1 MTQEQTIL
9 IIVGGVLLL
18 IAFLCC
24 SLFTV
29 SQKTAKII
37 ERFGKFKKVCRAGL
51 NFKIPIIDNII
62 TTLNLKIQQ
71 LDIEVETKTKDNVF
85 VQTVVSIQYEVR
97 DDKIQEA
104 YYTLDNPRGQ
114 ITSYVFDVVRARIPK
129 MELDNVFENK
139 DDLADAVKKELSDA
153 MENLGYRIVKTLV
166 TDIDPDAVVKKSMN
180 SIDAARRNKRAV
192 QEDAEAEKI
201 QIVKKAEAEAESKH
215 LQGEGIANQRLAI
228 MKGLKESV
236 EEFID
241 AVPGSTAQSVIDLI
255 NVTNYLDVMKEI
267 GKTSNTIMLPH
278 NPHAIQDIESSVR
291 TAMLSSDAAKAGA
304 SITKSFSTIPSELE
318 GGLTQ

>member
-1 MTQEQTIL
+1 MTPDQIVIIIFVSVL
-9 IIVGGVLLL
+9 IIVF
-18 IAFLCC
+18 FL
-24 SLFTV
+24 SGLFTV
-29 SQKTAKII
+29 SQGSAKIV
-37 ERFGKFKKVCRAGL
+37 ERFGKFIKVSSAGL
-51 NFKIPIIDNII
+51 NFKIPLIDRII
-62 TTLNLKIQQ
+62 TTMNLKIQQ

-97 DDKIQEA
+97 EDKIREA
-104 YYTLDNPRGQ
+104 YYKLDNPRGQ

-129 MELDNVFENK
+129 MELDSVFENK

-180 SIDAARRNKRAV
+180 SIDAARRNRKAV
-192 QEDAEAEKI
+192 QENAEADKI

-236 EEFID
+236 EEFIE
-241 AVPGSTAQSVIDLI
+241 AVPGATAQSVIDLI

-291 TAMLSSDAAKAGA
+291 TAMISSEAVKGGIPIPKTFPIA
-304 SITKSFSTIPSELE
+304 PSEIQ

>member
-1 MTQEQTIL
+1 MTPEQIVILAISTIT
-9 IIVGGVLLL
+9 IIGLASGT
-18 IAFLCC
+18 F
-24 SLFTV
+24 FTV
-29 SQKTAKII
+29 SQKTAKIV
-37 ERFGKFKKVCRAGL
+37 ERFGKFNKVTQSGL
-51 NFKIPIIDNII
+51 NFKIPLIDKVV
-62 TTLNLKIQQ
+62 TTMNLKIQQ

-85 VQTVVSIQYEVR
+85 VKTVVSIQYEVIG
-97 DDKIQEA
+97 DKIREA
-104 YYTLDNPRGQ
+104 YYMLDNPRGQ

-139 DDLADAVKKELSDA
+139 DELADAVKKELSEA

-180 SIDAARRNKRAV
+180 SIDAARRDKKAV
-192 QEDAEAEKI
+192 QEKAEAEKI
-201 QIVKKAEAEAESKH
+201 KIVKKAEAEAESKH

-236 EEFID
+236 EEFIE
-241 AVPGSTAQSVIDLI
+241 AVPGASAQSVIDLI

-278 NPHAIQDIESSVR
+278 NPHAIQDIETQVR
-291 TAMLSSDAAKAGA
+291 TAMLSSDAANLDGIKGV
-304 SITKSFSTIPSELE
+304 IPKLPSDYGEEL
-318 GGLTQ
+318 TA